1 MDGISGLRLDTMF
14 DEVKEVHQP
23 YGSARVIDRQ
33 RAMVGCIALSG
44 RVMLLINVFVHSGLP
59 EVEQ

>member
-1 MDGISGLRLDTMF
+1 MF

-33 RAMVGCIALSG
+33 RAVVGCIALSG
-44 RVMLLINVFVHSGLP
+44 RVRLLINVFVHSGLP